1 MCHPRCCS
9 QESVDLVQDYKRLIG
24 QVPAKAAELKAM
36 QGEADDDKAV
46 MDKILADGSP
56 HAINTAEVMRTK
68 IPEDKM
74 MVMVQAVTT
83 RHGSLNFLRNI
94 GDEHQQLLLSKE
106 EEITEYR

>member
-1 MCHPRCCS
+1 M
-9 QESVDLVQDYKRLIG
+9 QEYKRLIG
-24 QVPAKAAELKAM
+24 QVAAKATELKAM
-36 QGEADDDKAV
+36 QGGANNYKAV

-68 IPEDKM
+68 IPKDKM

-94 GDEHQQLLLSKE
+94 GG
-106 EEITEYR
+106 